1 VSPGPSLSPPVL
13 DLVGGPQ
20 GSGKSTFFR
29 VAGRGLDSFNIDDYR
44 KSLNAGSSR
53 NIPDSVRRQATADY
67 QAFIERHIKSR
78 TSFSIEVT
86 LAKEITFRQAKRARR
101 AGFRVQ
107 LTYIAAALD
116 TCLARVANRVDAGGH
131 GVSEA
136 VIRETYAASMK
147 NLVRALSEFD
157 IVQVY
162 DNSPQVGPENV
173 GRSSK
178 PSLVLEAQG
187 GMLAFRAAH
196 LPVWLGSALSGTPF
210 ASR

>member
-1 VSPGPSLSPPVL
+1 VNPGPSPSTPVL

-20 GSGKSTFFR
+20 GSGKSTFFP
-29 VAGRGLDSFNIDDYR
+29 VAGRGFDSFNIDDHR
-44 KSLNAGSSR
+44 KALNAGSSQ
-53 NIPDSVRRQATADY
+53 NIPDPVRRQATADY

-78 TSFSIEVT
+78 TCFSIEVT

-107 LTYIAAALD
+107 LTYVTAALE
-116 TCLARVANRVDAGGH
+116 TCIARVANRVDEGGH
-131 GVSEA
+131 GVSA
-136 VIRETYAASMK
+136 DVIRETYAASLK
-147 NLVRALSEFD
+147 KLIRALSEFD

-162 DNSPQVGPENV
+162 NNSPQVGPENV
-173 GRSSK
+173 GPSSK

-187 GMLAFRAAH
+187 GKIAFRTAH
-196 LPVWLGSALSGTPF
+196 LPAWLGSALSGTPF